1 MQLSKITAIILAAGI
16 GRRMG
21 TDISKQY
28 LTIDGKP
35 ILVHTL
41 ENFEKAQSIS
51 NIIIVVSKVDIEYV
65 QKEVRD
71 KYQISKVTD
80 ITIGGKE
87 RQDSVKCG
95 LECLDDDTDIVV
107 IHDGVRPFIS
117 TEYIELL
124 VKNVGEKRAITLG
137 VPVKDTVKSVKSDG
151 YISKTLDRSEL
162 WLTQTPQV
170 FLRNVICKAYAQ
182 AYRDGIYGTDD
193 AALVERMGIPVM
205 MMPGSNQNIKITTP
219 EDLVIGEYILKQ
231 RSNVMKVGIGYDS
244 HRLVKGRSLILGGV
258 EIPSDMGLL
267 GHSDADVLLHAICDA
282 ILGALGD
289 GDIGKH
295 FPDNDPA
302 YKDISSLKLLQIVK
316 ERALAQGFG
325 VGNVDA
331 TIIVEKPKLSSYMTK
346 MIHNI
351 SQILEINSSMVNI
364 KASTNEGLGFVGR
377 NEGIAVFSVVTIQE
391 GIKCQ

>member
-1 MQLSKITAIILAAGI
+1 M
-16 GRRMG
+16 
-21 TDISKQY
+21 
-28 LTIDGKP
+28 
-35 ILVHTL
+35 
-41 ENFEKAQSIS
+41 
-51 NIIIVVSKVDIEYV
+51 
-65 QKEVRD
+65 
-71 KYQISKVTD
+71 
-80 ITIGGKE
+80 
-87 RQDSVKCG
+87 
-95 LECLDDDTDIVV
+95 
-107 IHDGVRPFIS
+107 
-117 TEYIELL
+117 
-124 VKNVGEKRAITLG
+124 
-137 VPVKDTVKSVKSDG
+137 
-151 YISKTLDRSEL
+151 
-162 WLTQTPQV
+162 LTQTPQV
-170 FLRNVICKAYAQ
+170 FLRNIICEAYAQ

-193 AALVERMGIPVM
+193 AALVERIGIPVM
-205 MMPGSNQNIKITTP
+205 MIPGSNQNIKITTP
-219 EDLVIGEYILKQ
+219 EDLVMGEYILKQ

-351 SQILEINSSMVNI
+351 SQILEIDSSMVNI
-364 KASTNEGLGFVGR
+364 KASTNEGMGFVGR